1 MLEQIRSREGVAIKD
16 RFLESIRRWYTDYR
30 EKNGKFPELPSE
42 EEGGSKTI
50 HTFLQVQQSPINQ
63 IEAPP
68 SAASATRSKPKKV
81 VSSNVWIFIKNFI
94 SIGSQ
99 ETGSP
104 SAQRPVSAA
113 PPPPVKASGRKN
125 KEDDKPKGV
134 DLAPSQW
141 TDDILKETHRYNGTT
156 FVDLRKKW

>member
-1 MLEQIRSREGVAIKD
+1 MLLEQRQTETQVKYEQEFRKMLEQIRSREGVAIKD

-81 VSSNVWIFIKNFI
+81 VSSNV
-94 SIGSQ
+94 
-99 ETGSP
+99 
-104 SAQRPVSAA
+104 
-113 PPPPVKASGRKN
+113 
-125 KEDDKPKGV
+125 
-134 DLAPSQW
+134 
-141 TDDILKETHRYNGTT
+141 
-156 FVDLRKKW
+156 

>member
-1 MLEQIRSREGVAIKD
+1 MANSPNCLLKRKVVPRRSTHFCKFSNRRSTRSRHLRPQRQLLALNPKRLSQV
-16 RFLESIRRWYTDYR
+16 T
-30 EKNGKFPELPSE
+30 SE
-42 EEGGSKTI
+42 
-50 HTFLQVQQSPINQ
+50 F
-63 IEAPP
+63 
-68 SAASATRSKPKKV
+68 
-81 VSSNVWIFIKNFI
+81 SSRIFI

-156 FVDLRKKW
+156 FVDLRKNDKNKHLVLDRRGLEISRSQRQ